1 LPPPS
6 GVDDRAGGP
15 HLGRWPVPD
24 AERDL
29 PREGGTGRSRPA
41 ASLRPR
47 RDARPVRSDV
57 SGPRRLCR
65 PGGARRQRGQA

>member
-1 LPPPS
+1 
-6 GVDDRAGGP
+6 
-15 HLGRWPVPD
+15 VPD